1 MNNIILLIISFLFA
15 LWNGLVIKWHL
26 SKEQIYSTLW
36 HGVGFIIRAL
46 PVLLIYPNWL
56 WILLYLNV
64 AWTVYD
70 MIINLVNGWPVFYIG
85 QTSTFDRI
93 FGKWLYICKVVL
105 LVTTIIILIYKL
117 SIDAIV

>member
-1 MNNIILLIISFLFA
+1 MNSAILLILSFLFA
-15 LWNGLVIKWHL
+15 IWNGLVIKWYL
-26 SKEQIYSTLW
+26 SRKQIYSTLW

-56 WILLYLNV
+56 WILFYLNV

-70 MIINLVNGWPVFYIG
+70 MIINMVNGWNLFYIG
-85 QTSTFDRI
+85 KTSQFDKI
-93 FGKWLYICKVVL
+93 FGKWLYICKAVL
-105 LVTTIIILIYKL
+105 LVTTIIVLIYKF